1 MKRIGVMTSGGDA
14 PGMNAAIRA
23 IVRVGVAQGL
33 EVIGIERGYEG
44 LVQGEWRELSARAV
58 GGIIQHG
65 GTILG
70 TARSDEY
77 RTPEGQRKAIDN
89 IRRWGVDGVVVIGG
103 NGSLRGAIELHRRG
117 VQVVGVPASIDNDLP
132 GTQMAIGVD
141 TALNTAL
148 EAIDKIKDTASA
160 HQRAF
165 IVEVMGRNCGYL
177 ALMAGFA
184 SGAEVVLIP
193 EVETSVDSVIRGLRE
208 AYEHGKPHFI
218 VVAAEGA
225 SLKAEKLRDHIAA
238 MREKGFESR
247 LTVLGHVQRG
257 GSPSAFDRILAT
269 RFGAAAVES
278 LLKGMSGQMVS
289 LVGSAVITVDIERA
303 IAGPCGLNM
312 ELYRLSRLLA
322 R

>member
-23 IVRVGVAQGL
+23 VVRVGLAKGL
-33 EVIGIERGYEG
+33 EVIGVERGFVG
-44 LVQGEWRELSARAV
+44 LVNGEWREMTARAV

-70 TARSDEY
+70 TARSEEF
-77 RTPEGQRKAIDN
+77 RTREGQRKAVEN
-89 IRRWGVDGVVVIGG
+89 LRKWGVDGVVIIGG
-103 NGSLRGAIELHRRG
+103 NGSLRGGLELHRAG
-117 VQVVGVPASIDNDLP
+117 VRVVGVPASIDNDIP

-148 EAIDKIKDTASA
+148 EAIDRIKDTASA

-165 IVEVMGRNCGYL
+165 IIEVMGRNCGYL

-193 EVETSVDSVIRGLRE
+193 EVDTTVESIVRELRE
-208 AYEHGKPHFI
+208 AYERGKPHFI

-225 SLKAEKLRDHIAA
+225 KLKAEAVRDHIAG
-238 MREKGFESR
+238 MQEKGFEAR

-269 RFGAAAVES
+269 RLGATAVEC
-278 LLKGMSGQMVS
+278 LVEGMSGKMVG
-289 LVGSAVITVDIERA
+289 LIGSAVVQVDIDQA
-303 IAGPCGLNM
+303 IAGPCGINKDVY
-312 ELYRLSRLLA
+312 ELSKLLSK
-322 R
+322 